1 MCVDTVF
8 VKLSRMRFGV
18 RALVKLTSCARS
30 NFILHAIRIVTTY
43 NVLNYICECE
53 FHYFLRISR
62 KKKVIFHNYYLN
74 IKIIV
79 FNNYYRFDWSPK
91 ISYQREDAC
100 RSWRKRKRSGV
111 FIYIYMFACCVFS
124 DYMKSRKRSL
134 NGSAKSMIE
143 PPEKIAR
150 NAGQIRS

>member
-1 MCVDTVF
+1 
-8 VKLSRMRFGV
+8 MRFDV

-79 FNNYYRFDWSPK
+79 FNNYYRFD
-91 ISYQREDAC
+91 
-100 RSWRKRKRSGV
+100 
-111 FIYIYMFACCVFS
+111 
-124 DYMKSRKRSL
+124 
-134 NGSAKSMIE
+134 
-143 PPEKIAR
+143 
-150 NAGQIRS
+150 